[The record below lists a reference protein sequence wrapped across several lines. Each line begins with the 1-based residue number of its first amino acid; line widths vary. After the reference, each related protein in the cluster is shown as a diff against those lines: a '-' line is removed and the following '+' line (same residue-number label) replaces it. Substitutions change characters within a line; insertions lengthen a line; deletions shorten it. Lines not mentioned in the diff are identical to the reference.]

1 MTTLS
6 KDFHDAVIA
15 EKVLEAK
22 LAQGPDAQGVFDI
35 VIATKR
41 DGVGDLVVDKD
52 GDIYRDGA
60 IGVQRGIEIGCNQHS
75 DCQLPPAGFADTGE
89 DDRVV
94 FARGQLS
101 LETQHG
107 QEQYSQWR
115 EHRET
120 QEFSYRYIVNEQA
133 PAMVDGRRVN
143 ELIRVTL
150 LSIDPVARGAGVNT
164 GIRSLKS
171 DDTDCKCA
179 GTCSCGGHA
188 EDGEDVRALI
198 QAERKRF
205 EEGQARESMAAIR
218 RDFRA
223 SISSAST
230 SSVNRAEPE
239 RGRYKYVQVETP
251 PKARRG
257 TAFGVLKAME
267 KFAPNPKPEMMP
279 NVFYFRTAGEG
290 EDVAFASET
299 EVSGMRRKSDS
310 SADEIWIDA
319 NLTDEAA
326 ASVAYHEVTHA
337 LNPKMSESQV
347 AIETGYFEDWLD
359 NPYNRP
365 DFERLGASLEAVSR
379 STY

>member
-15 EKVLEAK
+15 EKVILAK

-205 EEGQARESMAAIR
+205 EDELARESMAAIR

-223 SISSAST
+223 ASASISSGKIE
-230 SSVNRAEPE
+230 AEADE
-239 RGRYKYVQVETP
+239 GQGQFKYVQVEPT

-257 TAFGVLKAME
+257 AMFGIVKAMAN
-267 KFAPNPKPEMMP
+267 FAPDSPPP
-279 NVFYFRTAGEG
+279 HVRYFRQVGDDE
-290 EDVAFASET
+290 AFDFGSDIK
-299 EVSGMRRKSDS
+299 VSGMQRKN
-310 SADEIWIDA
+310 EIWLSA

-326 ASVAYHEVTHA
+326 ASVGYHEATHL
-337 LNPKMSESQV
+337 LNPKMAESQV
-347 AIETGYFEDWLD
+347 AIETGYFESWLAI
-359 NPYNRP
+359 PVNRP
-365 DFERLGASLEAVSR
+365 NFERLGASLEAVSR
-379 STY
+379 SAY

>member
-230 SSVNRAEPE
+230 SSVNKAEPE

-257 TAFGVLKAME
+257 AAFGVLKAME

-299 EVSGMRRKSDS
+299 SVSGMQRKSDS

-347 AIETGYFEDWLD
+347 VIETGYFEDWLD

>member
-15 EKVLEAK
+15 EKVIQAK

-60 IGVQRGIEIGCNQHS
+60 IGDQHGVPIGCNQHS

-107 QEQYSQWR
+107 QEQYSQWK

-143 ELIRVTL
+143 ELIRVSL
-150 LSIDPVARGAGVNT
+150 ISIDPVGHGAGINT
-164 GIRSLKS
+164 GIRSLKNA
-171 DDTDCKCA
+171 TDCKCA
-179 GTCSCGGHA
+179 GKCSCGGHDLKGVL
-188 EDGEDVRALI
+188 E
-198 QAERKRF
+198 AERRRF
-205 EEGQARESMAAIR
+205 EDELARESMAAIR

-223 SISSAST
+223 ASVSSISSGKNT
-230 SSVNRAEPE
+230 EPEPE
-239 RGRYKYVQVETP
+239 RGQYKYVQVAPTA
-251 PKARRG
+251 KARRG
-257 TAFGVLKAME
+257 AWYGVVKALE
-267 KFAPNPKPEMMP
+267 NFVPDSPPP
-279 NVFYFRTAGEG
+279 YVYYFKRAADG
-290 EDVAFASET
+290 EDFEFASEISVNGMQRQN
-299 EVSGMRRKSDS
+299 EV
-310 SADEIWIDA
+310 WIDA
-319 NLTDEAA
+319 SLQDEEA
-326 ASVAYHEVTHA
+326 ASVGYHEATHL

-347 AIETGYFEDWLD
+347 TVETGYFEDWLD

-365 DFERLGASLEAVSR
+365 NFDRMGGLIEAGR
-379 STY
+379 

>member
-6 KDFHDAVIA
+6 KDCHDAVIA

-89 DDRVV
+89 DDRAV

-205 EEGQARESMAAIR
+205 EDELARESMAAIR

-223 SISSAST
+223 ASASISSGKIE
-230 SSVNRAEPE
+230 AEADE
-239 RGRYKYVQVETP
+239 GQGQFKYVQVEPT

-257 TAFGVLKAME
+257 AMFGIVKAMAN
-267 KFAPNPKPEMMP
+267 FAPDSPPP
-279 NVFYFRTAGEG
+279 HVRYFRQVGDDE
-290 EDVAFASET
+290 AFDFGSDIK
-299 EVSGMRRKSDS
+299 VSGMQRKN
-310 SADEIWIDA
+310 EI
-319 NLTDEAA
+319 L
-326 ASVAYHEVTHA
+326 
-337 LNPKMSESQV
+337 
-347 AIETGYFEDWLD
+347 AIRQ
-359 NPYNRP
+359 PY
-365 DFERLGASLEAVSR
+365 G
-379 STY
+379 